1 VSAARSATPATDAPA
16 PVYLVRGDDPSVL
29 AQAVHNLL
37 RGLVGDRDPSL
48 VLEEHGG
55 PSADELDV
63 GAVIDAFSTPPFL
76 VDRRIVVVRDAGRL
90 TAADAGRLVEVLSDP
105 PPMSVLLLVSG
116 GGTIPQGLVKAAG
129 AVGQVVDAGV
139 GTGKSRVRWIEEQ
152 VGLGSVQLTPRALDL
167 LTEHLGEDVGRLA
180 GLLDM
185 LATAYGEGSRV
196 DVDEL
201 APFLGEAGS
210 VPPWDL
216 TDAIDAGRTEDALA
230 ALHRQLGAGGRSAP
244 EVLGAVH
251 RHFAQMLALDGSG
264 ATTAQEAAALLGAR
278 STFVAKK
285 ALQRSSQL
293 GFERIGQAILLLAR
307 ADLDIK
313 GETGVSPELVL
324 EVLVARL
331 SRLSRTRGGRR
342 R

>member
-1 VSAARSATPATDAPA
+1 MSAARSAPSLADLPA

-29 AQAVHNLL
+29 SQAVHGLL
-37 RGLVGDRDPSL
+37 RRLVGDRDPSL

-55 PSADELDV
+55 PSADDLDV
-63 GAVIDAFSTPPFL
+63 GAVIDAWSTPPFL
-76 VDRRIVVVRDAGRL
+76 VDRRVVVVRDAGRL
-90 TAADAGRLVEVLSDP
+90 SAADAGRLVEILSDP

-116 GGTIPQGLVKAAG
+116 GGTMPQGLVKAAG
-129 AVGQVVDAGV
+129 AVGEVVDAGV
-139 GTGKSRVRWIEEQ
+139 GTGRSRVRWMEEQ
-152 VGLGSVQLTPRALDL
+152 VGRSSVQLSHRALQV

-196 DVDEL
+196 DLDEL
-201 APFLGEAGS
+201 APFLGGAGS

-230 ALHRQLGAGGRSAP
+230 ALHRQLAAGGRSAP
-244 EVLGAVH
+244 EILGAVH

-264 ATTAQEAAALLGAR
+264 VSTAEEAAALLGTR

-293 GFERIGQAILLLAR
+293 GFDRIGQAILLLAR

-313 GETGVSPELVL
+313 GETGIPSELVL

-331 SRLSRTRGGRR
+331 SRLSRARGGRR

>member
-1 VSAARSATPATDAPA
+1 MSARRSATTVSDALA

-152 VGLGSVQLTPRALDL
+152 VDRGSVQLTPRALHL

-185 LATAYGEGSRV
+185 LATAYGQGSRV

-251 RHFAQMLALDGSG
+251 RHFAQMLALEGSG
-264 ATTAQEAAALLGAR
+264 ASTAEEAAALLGAR
-278 STFVAKK
+278 STFVARK